1 MDIETIQSTIKEFAE
16 KYNFL
21 QEIDIEKVETSVFNR
36 QNYRNIDGKN
46 FISINKYDTKIV
58 IEFGKINIEIDSID
72 EDDLYWIDKNIL
84 FSLNV
89 LDFSNKDD
97 LIDAILM
104 ECTKLNYT
112 DQK

>member
-1 MDIETIQSTIKEFAE
+1 MDIEIIKSTIKEFDE

-36 QNYRNIDGKN
+36 QDYYNIDGKK

-58 IEFGKINIEIDSID
+58 IEFGKINIEVDTID
-72 EDDLYWIDKNIL
+72 EDDLYWIDKDIL
-84 FSLNV
+84 FSLNI

-97 LIDAILM
+97 LIDAMLI
-104 ECTKLNYT
+104 ECKKLNYI
-112 DQK
+112 D